1 MSLRVWLP
9 LTKDLRNQGLDD
21 VTVSGGTIDNN
32 GKLGKCYLVS
42 KTSPIVITQS
52 ISTTSEWTINFW
64 ARLPSSMNNAT
75 AWEVM
80 FSFPTINADTG
91 ANGTSNIN
99 WASYHNIKIWDD
111 TNHQWF
117 WAAPGTH
124 FNYDKWHMWTIAH
137 TANGSGVTGKIYID
151 GNLIDTYNN
160 ATHQMKIRSGSITI
174 GSGISTGGF
183 YINDFRL
190 YDHCLSPM
198 EVKEISKGLILHYP
212 LNRNGWGNDNILIN
226 THFDSRYTQSTGWDT
241 TKNGTQLAS
250 SWGGYNGGV
259 SNPSTVY
266 HAHLKE
272 LNGEWVYEYIK
283 TASETWLGISQGG
296 LNSKLIAGKTYTFS
310 WEQYCVSGSNYVQ
323 TGLYYFKTGATSANF
338 HLGLIYGNVGRELGK
353 WQKFSRTFIA
363 PEDGDY
369 SKNMSWYIYGASG
382 NGIVYVRH
390 PKLEE
395 GNTATPWSPSPLD
408 TLATTLGIND
418 NIEYDCSGFGNN
430 GTRTGTFSWTNNTPK
445 YNVSTVF
452 NGTDNAIQTPSLPSM
467 ISDKN
472 YTIAVWI
479 YKTVIGSKSYQTIY
493 GGPNGFEIEA
503 RNGGAN
509 ETKFVPW
516 NWGKPMASYE
526 LNEWNHCV
534 FVHSDSDCKIYLN
547 GEYIATGTAKAANP
561 SGNYFVGAWNTATQQ
576 NFDGLMSDFRIYATA
591 LSAED
596 VKDLYELGATIDT
609 NGVLSTYEFTEQ

>member
-1 MSLRVWLP
+1 MANKKQMSFAYWVKINTATSTNWLDTFSWYSTDGSTNHRSRQEFYTNSTQTGVWFQGSSIG
-9 LTKDLRNQGLDD
+9 TTFRN
-21 VTVSGGTIDNN
+21 TVGDWNHYVFTID
-32 GKLGKCYLVS
+32 
-42 KTSPIVITQS
+42 
-52 ISTTSEWTINFW
+52 
-64 ARLPSSMNNAT
+64 
-75 AWEVM
+75 
-80 FSFPTINADTG
+80 
-91 ANGTSNIN
+91 
-99 WASYHNIKIWDD
+99 
-111 TNHQWF
+111 
-117 WAAPGTH
+117 
-124 FNYDKWHMWTIAH
+124 YDKGEAKFYI
-137 TANGSGVTGKIYID
+137 NGELTNTNLAVDTTHYIKGTGSAF
-151 GNLIDTYNN
+151 LL
-160 ATHQMKIRSGSITI
+160 RE
-174 GSGISTGGF
+174 STLDSH
-183 YINDFRL
+183 INDFRL
-190 YDHCLSPM
+190 YDHILSPL
-198 EVKEISKGLILHYP
+198 EVKQISQGLILHYP
-212 LNRNGWGNDNILIN
+212 LNRGGFGVDNILVN

-272 LNGEWVYEYIK
+272 FNGEWVYEYIK
-283 TASETWLGISQGG
+283 TANESWLGISQGG

-353 WQKFSRTFIA
+353 WQKFSRTFVA

-382 NGIVYVRH
+382 NGTVYVRH

-408 TLATTLGIND
+408 TLTTTMGLND
-418 NIEYDCSGFGNN
+418 NVEYDTSGYGNN
-430 GTRTGTFSWTNNTPK
+430 GTRIGTFSWTSDTPK
-445 YNVSTVF
+445 YAVSQVF
-452 NGTDNAIQTPSLPSM
+452 NGTNNAIQTPSLPSM

-479 YKTVIGSKSYQTIY
+479 YKTVIGSKGYQTIY
-493 GGPNGFEIEA
+493 GGPSGFEIEA

-547 GEYIATGTAKAANP
+547 GEYIATGTAKASNP

-596 VKDLYELGATIDT
+596 VKSLYQNSAYIDNQGNIYGA
-609 NGVLSTYEFTEQ
+609 VYEEV